1 MLKEYKSYLTKIDKN
16 YVGDNRVADSKGLF
30 YKDGISQLNEV
41 PTTELMFNELFSTVE
56 YEVPY
61 LDLGVEKGVIRNRAT
76 KLDAL
81 VDGYRA
87 FERKKTHI
95 LDNSGGY
102 NEYVYKTLFGVLAT
116 QSFINPHTGK
126 STANISIMG
135 DIEKLLLLPEKYEKN
150 ILFELWYDDV
160 YQSDVLLDMVDLQIN
175 KYYVTEKDIVT
186 YEDSIHPILTKCD
199 IVHYKIIEKKLK

>member
-1 MLKEYKSYLTKIDKN
+1 MLLKEYKNYLTKIDKD
-16 YVGDNRVADSKGLF
+16 YVGDNRVKDGKNFPYTDSGKF

-102 NEYVYKTLFGVLAT
+102 NEYV
-116 QSFINPHTGK
+116 
-126 STANISIMG
+126 
-135 DIEKLLLLPEKYEKN
+135 
-150 ILFELWYDDV
+150 
-160 YQSDVLLDMVDLQIN
+160 
-175 KYYVTEKDIVT
+175 
-186 YEDSIHPILTKCD
+186 
-199 IVHYKIIEKKLK
+199 